1 MNIQQMMKQAQ
12 QMQAK
17 MASLQNELA
26 EREVEA
32 SAGGG
37 AVKVKV
43 NGKQELLSI
52 KIATEAVDPSDVET
66 LETLVLTAVNQ
77 AMKES
82 QEMVTSAMS
91 KITGGMN
98 LPGMF

>member
-17 MASLQNELA
+17 LATLQNELA
-26 EREVEA
+26 TREIDV
-32 SAGGG
+32 SVGGG
-37 AVKVKV
+37 ALKVRI
-43 NGKQELLSI
+43 NGKQEILALTISQD
-52 KIATEAVDPSDVET
+52 AVDPTDVAT
-66 LETLVLTAVNQ
+66 LEALMVTGLNQ
-77 AMKES
+77 AIKES
-82 QEMVTSAMS
+82 QDMVSSAMS

>member
-1 MNIQQMMKQAQ
+1 MNMNNLMKQAQ

-17 MASLQNELA
+17 LATLQNELN

-37 AVKVKV
+37 MVKVKV
-43 NGKQELLSI
+43 NGKQQITSVSI
-52 KIATEAVDPSDVET
+52 NPECVDPSDVAT
-66 LETLVLTAVNQ
+66 LEELVLTAMNQ
-77 AMKES
+77 GIKQS
-82 QEMVTSAMS
+82 QDMVQEAMS

-98 LPGMF
+98 IPGMF

>member
-1 MNIQQMMKQAQ
+1 MNMNNLMKQAQ

-17 MASLQNELA
+17 LAMLQNELS

-37 AVKVKV
+37 MVKVKV
-43 NGKQELLSI
+43 NGKQQLLSI
-52 KIATEAVDPSDVET
+52 SINKECVDPNDVAT
-66 LETLVLTAVNQ
+66 LEELVFTAVNQ

-82 QEMVTSAMS
+82 QDMVQQAMS
-91 KITGGMN
+91 KVTGGMN
-98 LPGMF
+98 IPGMF